1 MSTNTTLKY
10 GKLSFFSQLSFNS
23 LSLDCI
29 SLYNIENLTSI
40 HEPVRCP
47 LSIGIVSFFSKQDCV
62 KGIGIWPDRSEVR
75 LLLVLM
81 TFPQLLLKTIAHEPE
96 TLYTNCNALLYPI
109 IYESVHLCPL
119 PVQLLSCTIISK
131 LLFRYKLC
139 HARKQDEKMLMS
151 MHECWLMKVKWLQ
164 ISSLHSSLRMK
175 QWVLM
180 RDYQQMVLIDSS

>member
-1 MSTNTTLKY
+1 MMSTNTKLKY
-10 GKLSFFSQLSFNS
+10 VKLFFSQLFFNS

-29 SLYNIENLTSI
+29 SPYNIENLTSI
-40 HEPVRCP
+40 HESVGYP
-47 LSIGIVSFFSKQDCV
+47 LSVAIISLFPNRTVV
-62 KGIGIWPDRSEVR
+62 RELGIWLDRSEVR
-75 LLLVLM
+75 LLFVLM

-131 LLFRYKLC
+131 LLFWYKLC
-139 HARKQDEKMLMS
+139 HARKWDEKMLMS

-164 ISSLHSSLRMK
+164 ISSLHSSR
-175 QWVLM
+175 
-180 RDYQQMVLIDSS
+180 